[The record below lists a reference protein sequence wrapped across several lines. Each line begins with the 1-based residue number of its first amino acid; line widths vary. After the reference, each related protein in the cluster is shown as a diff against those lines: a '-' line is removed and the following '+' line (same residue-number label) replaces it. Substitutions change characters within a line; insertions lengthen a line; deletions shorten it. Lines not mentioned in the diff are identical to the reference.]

1 MPIDKKTVK
10 RDYKSTI
17 TPMGI
22 YRLHD
27 TQTGRSVIAG
37 DRNLNS
43 VMGRFRFVMGGAGA
57 QPGGPFS
64 DPQLY
69 ADYQDHPQAFVF
81 EILESV
87 DVIAC
92 ATYEDAADQLKA
104 LLKEA
109 LPRYMSLPQYVQK

>member
-1 MPIDKKTVK
+1 MPIDKKAAK
-10 RDYKSTI
+10 RDYKNTI

-27 TQTGRSVIAG
+27 TQTGRSVIGA

-43 VMGRFRFVMGGAGA
+43 VMGRFRFVIAGAAA

-69 ADYQDHPQAFVF
+69 ADYRDHPHAFVF

-87 DVIAC
+87 DVAAC
-92 ATYEDAADQLKA
+92 ATYEDAADQLEA

-109 LPRYMSLPQYVQK
+109 LPLYASLPQYMQK